1 VKDLGNFFVKNIYYF
16 ERPGPVNTEKTIELS
31 KQRAIELGVDSMV
44 VASLT
49 GETAL
54 KAALSVRDTGIRV
67 VCVTFRAGDVYNV
80 ESLELQRH
88 WREIPELV
96 ETLNQWKSAKL
107 SSIVGVTEEMKKK
120 LSELG
125 VIVVTSTDLAY
136 NLNASLSESF
146 GIRSPVDIIERTFR
160 FLVCPGFKVCIF
172 TTMTATDAG
181 AISTEK

>member
-1 VKDLGNFFVKNIYYF
+1 M
-16 ERPGPVNTEKTIELS
+16 NTYARI
-31 KQRAIELGVDSMV
+31 
-44 VASLT
+44 
-49 GETAL
+49 
-54 KAALSVRDTGIRV
+54 
-67 VCVTFRAGDVYNV
+67 RAGGVYNV
-80 ESLELQRH
+80 ESLESQRH

-107 SSIVGVTEEMKKK
+107 SSIEGVTEEMKKK
-120 LSELG
+120 LSKLG

-172 TTMTATDAG
+172 TTMTAADAG
-181 AISTEK
+181 AISTEKEVVSLGGVERGVDTALVIKPSHSDDAFHPKRGLEVREIICKPRSMLGPSGVYFERGQ